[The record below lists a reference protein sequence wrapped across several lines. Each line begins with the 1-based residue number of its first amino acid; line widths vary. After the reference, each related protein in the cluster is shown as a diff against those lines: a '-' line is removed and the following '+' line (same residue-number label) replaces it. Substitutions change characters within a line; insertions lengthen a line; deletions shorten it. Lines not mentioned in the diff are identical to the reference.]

1 MIQDEIKIEYVKI
14 GDIYIDIY
22 NKNGRS
28 LEYQYIKNCDYVF
41 LKKTFKNMIT
51 ILSYLRNLDNIKVE
65 KEFLDLDLF
74 DLDGFFNIFS
84 FVKGIKLYK
93 EYNKLMTKYKKI
105 KNLKTLKSNDKF
117 KKLKISIIEHEI
129 KCFNNEIQ
137 NYVSEMNSSLKHL
150 IELRNE
156 YRDIRYSHEIFLVKI
171 LNKNP
176 DYYETP
182 DKITGEGFKCH
193 YCKSN
198 EHYAYYAWKC
208 SKTDNYCEC
217 DYYGGDDE
225 NHFHNLTYGFM
236 HLSNHFNVSNFK
248 LEMFQSVGYN
258 DYYLMQDCQLKNYVH
273 NKGMLIIE
281 LKKYLLGIQ
290 TFQEA
295 ELSFTNLKN
304 L

>member
-1 MIQDEIKIEYVKI
+1 MINEIKIDYAKMRGI
-14 GDIYIDIY
+14 NMDMY
-22 NKNGRS
+22 NNIERT

-41 LKKTFKNMIT
+41 LKKTFKNMMT
-51 ILSYLRNLDNIKVE
+51 IFFYLRNLDNIKVE
-65 KEFLDLDLF
+65 KDFLDLF
-74 DLDGFFNIFS
+74 DIDGFFDIFS
-84 FVKGIKLYK
+84 FIKGIKLYK
-93 EYNKLMTKYKKI
+93 EYSKIMIKYKKI
-105 KNLKTLKSNDKF
+105 KHLKTLKSNENF
-117 KKLKISIIEHEI
+117 KEIKISIVKDKI
-129 KCFNNEIQ
+129 KSINNKIQ

-156 YRDIRYSHEIFLVKI
+156 YRNIRYNHEIFLVKV

-176 DYYETP
+176 PNYENP
-182 DKITGEGFKCH
+182 DIITGEGFKCN

-225 NHFHNLTYGFM
+225 NHFHDLTYGFM
-236 HLSNHFNVSNFK
+236 YLSNHFNVSNFK
-248 LEMFQSVGYN
+248 LEMFQSIGYN
-258 DYYLMQDCQLKNYVH
+258 DYYLMQDCELKNYVH